1 MDISKAIEKLK
12 KYNDDKEEKQRK
24 EAELYEQECS
34 KYKNIIQSMTDRLNQ
49 ILELEK
55 IATKCLDSD
64 KLYEFKHSGKSIT
77 FGKDGYA
84 CEIGN
89 TQMEVVKVGNKY
101 YFKFPSTQNRL
112 LFMKKFVEDFEIF
125 EKNLIELVDEITN

>member
-1 MDISKAIEKLK
+1 MDISKTIEKLK

-34 KYKNIIQSMTDRLNQ
+34 KYQNIIQSMTDRLDQ
-49 ILELEK
+49 MLELEK
-55 IATKCLDSD
+55 IATKCLDFS

-77 FGKDGYA
+77 FGKDGYV
-84 CEIGN
+84 CKIGN

-125 EKNLIELVDEITN
+125 EKNLIKLVDEITN